1 MSSLP
6 NNWVEEDREE
16 VVAAIIEGIISE
28 MTFEQM
34 RNRIWDMCY
43 DDLIWQEWPDLWM
56 YAENYAPELVEKF
69 KDLIHK
75 ETSQ

>member
-1 MSSLP
+1 MSTLP
-6 NNWVEEDREE
+6 NNWVDEDREE
-16 VVAAIIEGIISE
+16 VVAAIIDGIIAE

-34 RNRIWDMCY
+34 RNKVWDMYY

-56 YAENYAPELVEKF
+56 QAEEYAPELVEKF
-69 KDLIHK
+69 QDALNK